1 MSVQPKLLLLGLLLL
16 LSNLIFAQNTKS
28 ITVGEYQTTIKDK
41 RLALVI
47 GNFKYTGFSKLHS
60 PDFDAKVMTAAL
72 QECGFEV
79 IYLENGTKQSIESN
93 IDIFSKKLKSYDVGL
108 IYYSGHGAEIDG
120 VTYLV
125 PVDLPSN
132 ASLTDVKY
140 KCVLTNWAMEKM
152 AEAGDIN
159 KTYIMVL
166 DACRDNPFLEVGKST
181 KVDCWTKPKNTP
193 SGSIVCFA
201 ASNGEQASQGVS
213 LSPYTELFLKHMKTP
228 GLKLEDVFKE
238 VRIDLTEMRRLNPKI
253 NQVPEEA
260 TKLTTNFYFVPAK
273 DGIITKPQTTP
284 EVKNTDLATL
294 KILSTAKGTI
304 KIDGELKGTIQ
315 ENEIKVFKL
324 EPGEYFV
331 QLFTEKDNIP
341 YNEEIKL
348 SASKTETLKFDIISK
363 NQNISKTEPDKSEP
377 SKTENNKLVI
387 NIKGKYLEVYHKNL
401 GDMDWLEAK
410 KSCEKLGEGWRLP
423 TSSECEQIKNLL
435 FDAGKG
441 NFKSGWYYDTDG
453 NFIIMEIDG
462 YAFVGRE
469 SGFPQIPKKAY
480 IRPVRDL

>member
-1 MSVQPKLLLLGLLLL
+1 MG
-16 LSNLIFAQNTKS
+16 
-28 ITVGEYQTTIKDK
+28 
-41 RLALVI
+41 
-47 GNFKYTGFSKLHS
+47 
-60 PDFDAKVMTAAL
+60 
-72 QECGFEV
+72 
-79 IYLENGTKQSIESN
+79 
-93 IDIFSKKLKSYDVGL
+93 
-108 IYYSGHGAEIDG
+108 
-120 VTYLV
+120 
-125 PVDLPSN
+125 
-132 ASLTDVKY
+132 
-140 KCVLTNWAMEKM
+140 
-152 AEAGDIN
+152 EAGEVN

-166 DACRDNPFLEVGKST
+166 DACRNNPF
-181 KVDCWTKPKNTP
+181 KNIFKDLSAETWKQPTVVP
-193 SGSIVCFA
+193 SGSITCFA
-201 ASNGEQASQGVS
+201 ASQGEKAIEGH
-213 LSPYTELFLKHMKTP
+213 LHSPYTELFLKHINTP
-228 GLKLEDVFKE
+228 GLKIEDLFKRI
-238 VRIDLTEMRRLNPKI
+238 RIDLIELRKNNPQI
-253 NQVPEEA
+253 NQEPVEMN
-260 TKLTTNFYFVPAK
+260 KLTTEFYFVPEK
-273 DGIITKPQTTP
+273 DGSATKPELEQG
-284 EVKNTDLATL
+284 VKNTDLSTL
-294 KILSTAKGTI
+294 KILSTANGTI
-304 KIDGELKGTIQ
+304 KIDGELKGTIR

-348 SASKTETLKFDIISK
+348 YASKTETLKFDIINK
-363 NQNISKTEPDKSEP
+363 NQNISKTEPAKSEP